1 MIANAAR
8 IRSEL
13 EKLGDIPTPVRSW
26 IVEEGLDATDDEAVW
41 VWALLEDRDV
51 DAETRFQLKSMA
63 RKVVRDQTSGRFW
76 PYVRIRGAFE
86 EDETA

>member
-1 MIANAAR
+1 MIADAAR

-13 EKLGDIPTPVRSW
+13 EKLGDLPTPVRSW
-26 IVEEGLDATDDEAVW
+26 IVEEGVDATDDEAVW
-41 VWALLEDRDV
+41 VWALLEERDV
-51 DAETRFQLKSMA
+51 DADTRLQLKSMA
-63 RKVVRDQTSGRFW
+63 RKVVRDQTGGRLW

>member
-1 MIANAAR
+1 MITHAAR

-13 EKLGDIPTPVRSW
+13 DKLGDLPTPVRSW

-51 DAETRFQLKSMA
+51 DADTRLRLKSMA
-63 RKVVRDQTSGRFW
+63 RKVVEDQTNGRLW
-76 PYVRIRGAFE
+76 PYIRIRDAFE